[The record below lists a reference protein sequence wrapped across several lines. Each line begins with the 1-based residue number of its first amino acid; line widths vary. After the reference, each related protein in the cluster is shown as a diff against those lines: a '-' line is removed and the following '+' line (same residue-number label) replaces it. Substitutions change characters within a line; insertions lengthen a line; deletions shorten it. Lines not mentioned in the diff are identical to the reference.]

1 MRGPGAGRGRAG
13 AGAVTRSVGACC
25 VSVCVYEYVIVY
37 DIDTSDIREKG
48 NNSYFGA
55 SSSSLEPRPS
65 KVQNFIQLTTARG
78 AAPDS
83 PLATKRAEPRRLY
96 VMCCLE

>member
-1 MRGPGAGRGRAG
+1 M
-13 AGAVTRSVGACC
+13 TCVG
-25 VSVCVYEYVIVY
+25 VYEYVIVY
-37 DIDTSDIREKG
+37 EYDRIDTSDIREKG

-78 AAPDS
+78 TAP